1 MSAPGPARRAEVTR
15 DDWETPQELFDLLDM
30 DFGGFDLD
38 GAANDKN
45 HKCPSWLGPGGL
57 VGNAFEWEPN
67 DHVPMSIWCNPP
79 YGKALGDW
87 MAIFRAWARSGHT
100 VVALVPNSTDCLWF
114 RTAAQDALEV
124 RLLTGRVQF
133 VGTTSSN
140 PSGSA
145 IFVFAPGLLTAQPDG
160 AVIRMWDW
168 KR

>member
-1 MSAPGPARRAEVTR
+1 M
-15 DDWETPQELFDLLDM
+15 
-30 DFGGFDLD
+30 
-38 GAANDKN
+38 
-45 HKCPSWLGPGGL
+45 
-57 VGNAFEWEPN
+57 
-67 DHVPMSIWCNPP
+67 
-79 YGKALGDW
+79 
-87 MAIFRAWARSGHT
+87 ARSGHT

-145 IFVFAPGLLTAQPDG
+145 IFVFAPGLLTAQPVG